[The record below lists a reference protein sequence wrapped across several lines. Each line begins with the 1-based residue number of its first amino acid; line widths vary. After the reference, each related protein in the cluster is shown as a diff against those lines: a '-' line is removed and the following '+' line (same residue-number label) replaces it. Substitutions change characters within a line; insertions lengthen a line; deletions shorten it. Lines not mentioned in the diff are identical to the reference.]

1 MFLTVREVG
10 SEKSESRWMHT
21 VLKSGAFSDK
31 IAAHTLLLQEST
43 PHNLTSMRFLVS
55 LLNVKGRREC
65 MASLDALLRL
75 LTEGKILN
83 PSAKLVPFNKQP
95 IGSLYEVG
103 AQAKPKILALWS
115 FESQLKELYNQMIE
129 ALDGL
134 LKDAVDTTR
143 RKAVTA
149 IAMLLAYSPEQEQG
163 LLSRL
168 VNKVGDPTRAV
179 ATSTVAQLERLL
191 QQHGNMKPTVV
202 SEMERLLYR
211 PNINTKAQYYGLC
224 FLSQILL
231 DAEDVQLANKLIII
245 YVSFF
250 KACVKK
256 VFFVQHDWS
265 CNFFFYNL
273 IKTD

>member
-1 MFLTVREVG
+1 MG
-10 SEKSESRWMHT
+10 AEKSESRWLNT
-21 VLKSGAFSDK
+21 VLKSGTFADK
-31 IAAHTLLLQEST
+31 IAAHTLLLQESV
-43 PHNLTSMRFLVS
+43 PHNLPSLRFLIS
-55 LLNVKGRREC
+55 LLDVKGRREC
-65 MASLDALLRL
+65 LTSLDALLKL
-75 LTEGKILN
+75 MTEGKILN

-95 IGSLYEVG
+95 VASLYEV
-103 AQAKPKILALWS
+103 KERDKSKILALWS
-115 FESQLKELYNQMIE
+115 FEHQLKELYNGMLT

-143 RKAVTA
+143 RKAISA
-149 IAMLLAYSPEQEQG
+149 LGHLLAYSPEQEQG

-179 ATSTVAQLERLL
+179 AASAVSQLERLL
-191 QQHGNMKPTVV
+191 QQHGNMKSVVV

-211 PNINTKAQYYGLC
+211 PNVSTKAQYYGLC

-231 DAEDVQLANKLIII
+231 DAEDAQLANKLIII

-256 VFFVQHDWS
+256 VIAAFIPT
-265 CNFFFYNL
+265 L
-273 IKTD
+273 ITGTDVCVVFRVKSIPS

>member
-1 MFLTVREVG
+1 
-10 SEKSESRWMHT
+10 
-21 VLKSGAFSDK
+21 
-31 IAAHTLLLQEST
+31 
-43 PHNLTSMRFLVS
+43 
-55 LLNVKGRREC
+55 
-65 MASLDALLRL
+65 
-75 LTEGKILN
+75 
-83 PSAKLVPFNKQP
+83 
-95 IGSLYEVG
+95 
-103 AQAKPKILALWS
+103 
-115 FESQLKELYNQMIE
+115 
-129 ALDGL
+129 
-134 LKDAVDTTR
+134 
-143 RKAVTA
+143 
-149 IAMLLAYSPEQEQG
+149 MLLAYSPEQEQG

-256 VFFVQHDWS
+256 VFFVQRDWS
-265 CNFFFYNL
+265 CIFFT
-273 IKTD
+273 I